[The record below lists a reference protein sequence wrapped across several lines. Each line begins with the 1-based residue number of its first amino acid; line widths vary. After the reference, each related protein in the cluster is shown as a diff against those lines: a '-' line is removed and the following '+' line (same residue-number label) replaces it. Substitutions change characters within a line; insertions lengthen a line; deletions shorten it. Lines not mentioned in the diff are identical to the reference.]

1 MGRLFRNLQRYGR
14 RSANMHTTNI
24 RETIKARDDRQ
35 LNVGAL
41 LQERRAGG
49 SDAKRDDKEGGEQD
63 GSGRNAGGTGS
74 WRGAELARSWRALRA
89 AAGPA
94 ARSMARMASVF
105 LKPCCS
111 AVLPVCAVGA
121 HGALVMIL
129 LMLRREEYGFA

>member
-94 ARSMARMASVF
+94 ARSICRMASV
-105 LKPCCS
+105 LARCS
-111 AVLPVCAVGA
+111 AVFPSCAVRPQRVRF
-121 HGALVMIL
+121 LVGRGSGRL
-129 LMLRREEYGFA
+129 ANY